1 MYVVY
6 ISKQSSAHA
15 LGGVNGV
22 ASFITTDEQL
32 QLNRGC
38 GFLMQAMLPK
48 GFPHHQ
54 FDILSNEVINKK
66 IRHIL

>member
-1 MYVVY
+1 
-6 ISKQSSAHA
+6 
-15 LGGVNGV
+15 V